1 MSKHK
6 GPTEAGSGGKLGH
19 RSMDHRSYNSEIK
32 QAAKKKRRRQDRP
45 CMSGLDD
52 EVGGEE
58 AVEKPPPS

>member
-32 QAAKKKRRRQDRP
+32 NAAKKKRRLEERP
-45 CMSGLDD
+45 VIDD
-52 EVGGEE
+52 QLNETTTDKETPHAE
-58 AVEKPPPS
+58 